1 MTDMNVA
8 VANDDGTMIDTGGAT
23 AQILPNYPDDEQA
36 NTAWSITQGHAPTKS
51 GAVSY
56 THLTLPTTPYV

>member
-23 AQILPNYPDDEQA
+23 AQILPNL
-36 NTAWSITQGHAPTKS
+36 SLIHI
-51 GAVSY
+51 
-56 THLTLPTTPYV
+56 